1 MANAMPICTS
11 YQASDKGQQTTD
23 RGRVTNTRKEG
34 RVIVLSTVTTS
45 WRESFHSVDVQF
57 GSQAQNAPLERHDH
71 HLKKRQDDTTTA
83 STATSPSVRFPP
95 APSSSP
101 TSTRIAAASI
111 TSAWVGTTILPPT
124 FPGAD
129 LLVPDIPLGL
139 NVKCKNCSIQ
149 GSLDLSSGTINMSGL
164 NGTSDSSPDATD
176 FLDIFDPSIDD
187 IIDFYQEGYVE
198 LTVNDF
204 AAHIE
209 LESTVRPSAE
219 LITYI
224 APFPDIGIPGWV
236 IPRIA
241 EVGPVLRP
249 QVIFGVELATE
260 LAFTYGFDLRI
271 PNNSTIHLDINDPI
285 SNSTVTGFQDTKFNA
300 IPFQSQVNSINLT
313 VFAAFN
319 PQLLLTISILDRDAE
334 ISAGAFLDLPKLS
347 ATVAQVNQ
355 VDEKCNPA
363 NKSSDGIKEF
373 ADGSLTNIVPK
384 VEFGVGVLMNA
395 QLDVPAFTAD
405 IGAET
410 TLAST
415 GYPLPTACISYDGK
429 AKTYGAAAAANTK
442 KVSGGVRVGE
452 AFLRLFSG
460 LFVAIVLSL

>member
-1 MANAMPICTS
+1 M
-11 YQASDKGQQTTD
+11 
-23 RGRVTNTRKEG
+23 
-34 RVIVLSTVTTS
+34 LSTVTTS
-45 WRESFHSVDVQF
+45 WRKSFHSIDVHF
-57 GSQAQNAPLERHDH
+57 GSQSQNAPLERHDH
-71 HLKKRQDDTTTA
+71 HLKKRQDDTMTA
-83 STATSPSVRFPP
+83 SAAITSSVPFPP

-111 TSAWVGTTILPPT
+111 TSAWVGTTILPPS

-139 NVKCKNCSIQ
+139 SVKCKNCSIQ
-149 GSLDLSSGTINMSGL
+149 GSLDLSSGTINMSGS
-164 NGTSDSSPDATD
+164 NGTSDSPPDATD
-176 FLDIFDPSIDD
+176 FLDVFDPSIDD
-187 IIDFYQEGYVE
+187 IIDFYQDGYVE
-198 LTVNDF
+198 LTVNEF

-209 LESTVRPSAE
+209 LDSTVRPSAE

-249 QVIFGVELATE
+249 QVVFGVQLATE
-260 LAFTYGFDLRI
+260 LEFTYGFDLMI

-347 ATVAQVNQ
+347 ATIAQVNH

-363 NKSSDGIKEF
+363 NKSSSSSSDKIKEF
-373 ADGSLTNIVPK
+373 ADDSLTNVIPK
-384 VEFGVGVLMNA
+384 VEFGVGVLVNA

-415 GYPLPTACISYDGK
+415 GYPLPTTCMSYDGK
-429 AKTYGAAAAANTK
+429 AKTYGAAVAANTK
-442 KVSGGVRVGE
+442 KASGAVRVGE
-452 AFLRLFSG
+452 TFRSLFPG
-460 LFVAIVLSL
+460 LFVAIVVAF